1 MAKPQSSYH
10 DPSHHRTSTR
20 PHKPFKGRH
29 GHKSKSAL
37 RAISKGTS
45 LSDVSSYLLQERQR
59 SRIRPRLRYMFAQK
73 SRDAT
78 LRNRSSRTKRRS
90 RPGTFVSLAGHAVLQ
105 ESSYVRFSVHMCL
118 RFKAVVSLCP
128 DIDPRHAI
136 LALNASVDVETSFD
150 HTTVCSAEYSAFN
163 TGLTNR
169 IPRFKQTLQYI
180 FPTSS
185 STTDIL
191 DTCLPADYILLLLSS
206 TVEVPGSS
214 LNALRSILG
223 QGTPSVIP
231 VVANLSAHSNVKV
244 RSDVKKSLLTY
255 IQQYVPNAEK
265 VLASDDRAEA
275 TTIIRQICIGV
286 PPGIRWREQRSYLLP
301 EGWRWDET
309 ENAVVFWGTIRGM
322 PLQVDRLINLPSY
335 GDFQIEKVCSTR
347 IHIDKR
353 YIRSLKP
360 APK

>member
-1 MAKPQSSYH
+1 M
-10 DPSHHRTSTR
+10 
-20 PHKPFKGRH
+20 
-29 GHKSKSAL
+29 SKA
-37 RAISKGTS
+37 RIHVRSKI
-45 LSDVSSYLLQERQR
+45 ERRNTQR
-59 SRIRPRLRYMFAQK
+59 QILKNKKEEQA
-73 SRDAT
+73 
-78 LRNRSSRTKRRS
+78 RN
-90 RPGTFVSLAGHAVLQ
+90 
-105 ESSYVRFSVHMCL
+105 VRFFGGARGAARIVVCSFFSSHICL

-136 LALNASVDVETSFD
+136 LGLNASIDVETSFN
-150 HTTVCSAEYSAFN
+150 HTTICSVEYSAFSSA
-163 TGLTNR
+163 LTNR

-191 DTCLPADYILLLLSS
+191 DICLPADYILLLLSA

-275 TTIIRQICIGV
+275 TAIIRQICSGV

-335 GDFQIEKVCSTR
+335 GDFQIEKVCSTC
-347 IHIDKR
+347 IHIDRR
-353 YIRSLKP
+353 YIRSLTP